1 MHVRH
6 FRYAWYLYYL
16 RFVCLSE
23 VLLSCLDADS
33 LQLRA
38 MVVSLNEFLGLL
50 HLAFVCLL
58 LLVVEQ
64 GAAQPELTYDECLGT
79 LMESNV
85 TVFIVDSGLLW
96 LTEKYD
102 PTTGDPGISI
112 TVDCVSTPSFAYL
125 TISGIGDVL
134 YLAIFYSCRNMS
146 SDELVSEL
154 AAD

>member
-16 RFVCLSE
+16 RFVCLSDF
-23 VLLSCLDADS
+23 CLDADS

-38 MVVSLNEFLGLL
+38 MVVSLNDFLGLL

-79 LMESNV
+79 QMESNV
-85 TVFIVDSGLLW
+85 TVFIVDSGLL
-96 LTEKYD
+96 
-102 PTTGDPGISI
+102 
-112 TVDCVSTPSFAYL
+112 
-125 TISGIGDVL
+125 
-134 YLAIFYSCRNMS
+134 
-146 SDELVSEL
+146 
-154 AAD
+154 